1 MQILISLLVA
11 AAGAFW
17 AFRYFTDAA
26 REGRDAVRDVKGF
39 FRSGKWSSKIDQ
51 RLIEHLADP
60 RESAAI
66 LLFQIASYDGA
77 VTDRQKA
84 AMIAEMRGMFQADQD
99 TAEGLYSFARMAL
112 GEIHD
117 ASNSLKKIVK
127 PIADQCTLEE
137 RRAFIDALLRIA
149 EIEGPV
155 SEVQHRLIGE
165 TRRALLT

>member
-1 MQILISLLVA
+1 MQYLIGLLVA

-26 REGRDAVRDVKGF
+26 REGREAVRDVKGF
-39 FRSGKWSSKIDQ
+39 FRSGKWSRKIDQ

-60 RESAAI
+60 REAAAI

-84 AMIAEMRGMFQADQD
+84 AMIGEMQKMFQADAE
-99 TAEGLYSFARMAL
+99 TAEGLYAFARMAL

-117 ASNSLKKIVK
+117 ASNSLKKILK
-127 PIADQCTLEE
+127 PILDQCTPEE
-137 RRAFIDALLRIA
+137 KRGFIDTLLRLA
-149 EIEGPV
+149 EIEGPA

-165 TRRALLT
+165 TRRALLN